1 MTGIPGTDYPEVRTV
16 VDLLLSSRPDAI
28 IRLVEAARSDEL
40 VLAPAEDRT
49 RQQRHLAVGE
59 RMDVV
64 WRGRGDLLSLPT
76 ELVAV
81 ESGADPVWHLRPL
94 GPAIRGQRR
103 ASVRAPLLTPV
114 LFEGSAGAVPGTT
127 LDVSEG
133 GLRVLLD
140 ARARD
145 EPAAKPPDGAPVPG
159 SVVSLVLTLEG
170 GDLPC
175 RAEVLRRTR
184 RDDRWE
190 LNLRFVGMHENTQDF
205 IRRHVFER
213 LRTLRAR
220 GVL

>member
-16 VDLLLSSRPDAI
+16 VDLLLSSRPDAMI
-28 IRLVEAARSDEL
+28 SWVEAADGDTL

-49 RQQRHLAVGE
+49 RQQRRLAVGE

-64 WRGRGDLLSLPT
+64 WRGPDHLLSLPAA
-76 ELVAV
+76 LVDV
-81 ESGADPVWHLRPL
+81 ESGAAPVWRLRPL

-103 ASVRAPLLTPV
+103 AAVRAPMATAV
-114 LFEGSAGAVPGTT
+114 RFEGPAGPVPGTT

-140 ARARD
+140 PAPGI
-145 EPAAKPPDGAPVPG
+145 EPSAEPPAGAPAPG
-159 SVVSLVLTLEG
+159 SIVSLVLTVGEV
-170 GDLPC
+170 DLPC
-175 RAEVLRRTR
+175 RGEVLRHIR

-190 LNLRFVGMHENTQDF
+190 LTLRFVGMHENTQDL
-205 IRRHVFER
+205 IRRYVFER

-220 GVL
+220 GVF

>member
-16 VDLLLSSRPDAI
+16 VDLLLSSRPDAMI
-28 IRLVEAARSDEL
+28 SWVEAAADDEL

-49 RQQRHLAVGE
+49 RHPTRLAVGE

-64 WRGRGDLLSLPT
+64 WRGPDHLLCLPA
-76 ELVAV
+76 ELADV
-81 ESGADPVWHLRPL
+81 ENGSATVWHLRPL
-94 GPAIRGQRR
+94 GPAVRGQRR
-103 ASVRAPLLTPV
+103 ASVRAPMTTAV
-114 LFEGSAGAVPGTT
+114 RFEAPAGPVPGTT

-140 ARARD
+140 AVAGT
-145 EPAAKPPDGAPVPG
+145 EAAAPPDGTPTPG
-159 SVVSLVLTLEG
+159 SVVPLVLAL
-170 GDLPC
+170 GDVELPC
-175 RAEVLRRTR
+175 RGEVLRLTR

-190 LNLRFVGMHENTQDF
+190 MTLRFVGMHENAQTF

>member
-1 MTGIPGTDYPEVRTV
+1 MRGIPGTDYPEVRTV
-16 VDLLLSSRPDAI
+16 VDLLLSSRPDAMI
-28 IRLVEAARSDEL
+28 SWVEAARSDEL

-49 RQQRHLAVGE
+49 RQPRRLAVGE

-64 WRGRGDLLSLPT
+64 WRGPDDLLSLPA
-76 ELVAV
+76 ELVGVAD
-81 ESGADPVWHLRPL
+81 GADPVWHLRPL

-103 ASVRAPLLTPV
+103 ASVRAPMGTPV
-114 LFEGSAGAVPGTT
+114 LFEGAAGPAPGTT

-140 ARARD
+140 
-145 EPAAKPPDGAPVPG
+145 EPAAESPDDAPVPG
-159 SVVSLVLTLEG
+159 SVVALVLTLADV
-170 GDLPC
+170 DLPC
-175 RAEVLRRTR
+175 RGEVLRRTR

-190 LNLRFVGMHENTQDF
+190 VTLRFVGMHENTQDF